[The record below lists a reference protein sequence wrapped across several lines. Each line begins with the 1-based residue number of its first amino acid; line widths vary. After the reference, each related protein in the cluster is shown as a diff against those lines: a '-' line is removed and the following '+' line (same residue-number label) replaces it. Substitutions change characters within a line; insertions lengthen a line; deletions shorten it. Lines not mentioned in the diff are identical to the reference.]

1 MSTTQIMRLQ
11 RRVRELEES
20 TQSTNPSYHASMR
33 EIEIPSTRRSPSF
46 ALELL
51 ANVSGLNR
59 ATEKDQRQSRHRP
72 SRSFD
77 VSTQSHR
84 PSTTSDPSPQ
94 SSAPTARSSR
104 DPASKDS
111 HSKHAAAS
119 GMIGS
124 LPDQAPSHEYFGG
137 SSAGSFVSQVRAA
150 VSQKLNLTGH
160 RLPTRDVIGDYDPL
174 NAGLQR
180 PSHIPIDFV
189 LPSRRRADELLDVYW
204 EVVYPLYPYVDKSE
218 TILKYR
224 DLWNEQSDYDED
236 ATFICGLNVIFALS
250 CQLIGETHQR
260 ENSAKV
266 FFERA
271 KALLDLW
278 NSGSFQ
284 YIQVCLLL
292 GQYFQSTNDPHQC
305 WTTVGMAIRTAQS
318 LGLHLPETSEK
329 TVSPR
334 KRELLRKVWHGCI
347 IMDRITSMTYG
358 RPTMIGKDLA
368 AAVPR
373 PLGVDEDR
381 LLDFGPVPKPDR
393 PSLVDFFVETLS
405 LYEILY
411 DILVAF
417 YSSSMADDSPGEG
430 KWARYFGGSEPD
442 TNKNPSV
449 HAIDRRLI
457 RWEANLPSHLK
468 TERPS
473 SHPETNRYFV
483 RQAVI
488 LRQRYVGRLFQSSH
502 KLKLNR
508 YLHIRLLGLRPVLS
522 AYVAAETSNADIT
535 STFGGILTQRI
546 ALQCAIV
553 CITIAQETI
562 DLAYTRRSGD
572 PTAVGPIAAWWYNVL
587 FVYTAATVLI
597 AGKLCPSILTEITE
611 QSISRSWHRAIEIL
625 EHYQSFGPVI
635 KQLVAAQHVLLN
647 TLPEHYSQAKGPR
660 LPENGSNRPDLSDTN
675 PSALASRQAEQ
686 IGSNSHSAK
695 NSSSDA
701 DSDDISM
708 PPVGLSN
715 PTFDYDF
722 DFVFDSNDL
731 SWLNS
736 MPFEL

>member
-1 MSTTQIMRLQ
+1 MRLQ

-20 TQSTNPSYHASMR
+20 TQSMNASYHPNMR
-33 EIEIPSTRRSPSF
+33 EIDSSSTQPSQSSVQGLLTKPGG
-46 ALELL
+46 LERTKE
-51 ANVSGLNR
+51 N
-59 ATEKDQRQSRHRP
+59 DQRQSHYR
-72 SRSFD
+72 SSKSFD

-84 PSTTSDPSPQ
+84 LSTASGPSPQ
-94 SSAPTARSSR
+94 SSAQTARSSR
-104 DPASKDS
+104 DPASKEI
-111 HSKHAAAS
+111 HSQQAASS

-124 LPDQAPSHEYFGG
+124 LPDHAPSHEYFGG

-150 VSQKLNLTGH
+150 VSQKLNIADKGLLTQ
-160 RLPTRDVIGDYDPL
+160 DVMGDSGPL
-174 NAGLQR
+174 NTRLRR

-189 LPSRRRADELLDVYW
+189 LPSRRRADELLEVYW

-224 DLWNEQSDYDED
+224 DLWNEQSEYDED

-271 KALLDLW
+271 KALLDIW
-278 NSGSFQ
+278 HSGSFQ
-284 YIQVCLLL
+284 YIQICLLL

-305 WTTVGMAIRTAQS
+305 WTTIGMAIRTAQS

-381 LLDFGPVPKPDR
+381 LQDFGPVPKADR
-393 PSLVDFFVETLS
+393 PSLVDFFVETLG

-411 DILVAF
+411 DILAAF
-417 YSSSMADDSPGEG
+417 YSSSMADDGPGEG

-449 HAIDRRLI
+449 HAIDRRLV

-468 TERPS
+468 TERES
-473 SHPETNRYFV
+473 AHPETNKYFV

-488 LRQRYVGRLFQSSH
+488 LRQRYVGRLSH
-502 KLKLNR
+502 PSRKLKSNR

-535 STFGGILTQRI
+535 STFGGVLTQRI

-553 CITIAQETI
+553 CISIAQETI

-635 KQLVAAQHVLLN
+635 KQLVAAQHVLFN
-647 TLPEHYSQAKGPR
+647 TLPEHYSQTKGPR
-660 LPENGSNRPDLSDTN
+660 LPENSTNRPAFGETTV
-675 PSALASRQAEQ
+675 SAMASRQAEQ
-686 IGSNSHSAK
+686 IGSNSYSPMNSNTGTDSGK
-695 NSSSDA
+695 N
-701 DSDDISM
+701 SM
-708 PPVGLSN
+708 PPVGFNN
-715 PTFDYDF
+715 PTFEYDF

-736 MPFEL
+736 IPFEL